1 MGECKIWCVVHMWLS
16 SGLWEGAKSNMGQML
31 AQVFLFID
39 SQFLYDIRIRMS
51 VKNAVAVQKKVQ
63 VNVIGL
69 KIFLLIFF

>member
-1 MGECKIWCVVHMWLS
+1 
-16 SGLWEGAKSNMGQML
+16 MGQML